1 MLSFFE
7 TTEREIQ
14 LFVDSDGP
22 WPACLIES
30 ESRISIDIFKVLLT
44 QCIFWSAEHNQNIF
58 IIYITKQN
66 LLIFH
71 QCVSRILLFKALC
84 ECCIVWAKYRLG
96 PNNHGTNLCL
106 RGEDP
111 RNHLPG
117 KGRPHST
124 AGPQCL
130 WSPIGQ
136 TWWKPSFLGMG
147 WVKLWFCFL
156 VGRFL
161 FIFLNGF

>member
-84 ECCIVWAKYRLG
+84 ECCIV
-96 PNNHGTNLCL
+96 
-106 RGEDP
+106 
-111 RNHLPG
+111 
-117 KGRPHST
+117 
-124 AGPQCL
+124 
-130 WSPIGQ
+130 
-136 TWWKPSFLGMG
+136 
-147 WVKLWFCFL
+147 
-156 VGRFL
+156 
-161 FIFLNGF
+161 